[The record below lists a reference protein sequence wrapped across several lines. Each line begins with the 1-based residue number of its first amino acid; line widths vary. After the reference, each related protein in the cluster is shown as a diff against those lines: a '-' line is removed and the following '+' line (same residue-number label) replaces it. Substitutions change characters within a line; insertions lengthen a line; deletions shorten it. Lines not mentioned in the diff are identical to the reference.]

1 MTIVQFPLWHQEAI
15 HRADGYSMDYHFICI
30 RFFWVVHA
38 PIFVRFF
45 ASDRRHMKDSLGN
58 WTAKPPAYGPI
69 VAEDE
74 TVHNLN
80 EYMEIIAADVVS
92 NVGSDS
98 IIAVRSHKLG
108 IVVNETQLEEFFSL
122 DDL

>member
-1 MTIVQFPLWHQEAI
+1 MALIVRLSEIQLVPSLLLWSMVVQFRSLKRYWLSYSVVQFCSDMLSTPANFSYAF
-15 HRADGYSMDYHFICI
+15 ADG
-30 RFFWVVHA
+30 
-38 PIFVRFF
+38 
-45 ASDRRHMKDSLGN
+45 
-58 WTAKPPAYGPI
+58 
-69 VAEDE
+69 

>member
-1 MTIVQFPLWHQEAI
+1 MLSTPANFSYAF
-15 HRADGYSMDYHFICI
+15 ADG
-30 RFFWVVHA
+30 
-38 PIFVRFF
+38 
-45 ASDRRHMKDSLGN
+45 
-58 WTAKPPAYGPI
+58 
-69 VAEDE
+69 

-108 IVVNETQLEEFFSL
+108 IVVNETQLEVFFSL